1 MQRKRLVAPG
11 EIRRRPLLLPAVAA
25 LVLIVSFTTSCP
37 GPGANNNNGVVTTQ
51 SSPTTTASPSPTQG
65 LTPPPPPPPLDTDD
79 RPIIIS
85 GGSLD
90 LDFNSL
96 YYKASGGSFRSSNN
110 RITTL
115 RVYDDDATDAAVG
128 LCTVNFGGA
137 SDITIAYSIAG
148 GGGSGT
154 IRVVSATGPAGNT
167 VDLTFNT
174 TQLPR
179 RNPNSNKH
187 YNKKASIDSIT
198 YTGGSPAT
206 CDLGSKKK
214 VTIELEGTPVACSM
228 TTPSPSPSPTAT
240 P

>member
-1 MQRKRLVAPG
+1 MQPKRLVAPG
-11 EIRRRPLLLPAVAA
+11 RIRRSLLLPALAA
-25 LVLIVSFTTSCP
+25 LVLLVSFTTSCP
-37 GPGANNNNGVVTTQ
+37 GPGTNNNNGGVITQ
-51 SSPTTTASPSPTQG
+51 SSPATTVSPSPTQG
-65 LTPPPPPPPLDTDD
+65 LNPPPPPPPLGTDD

-90 LDFNSL
+90 LDFNPL
-96 YYKASGGSFRSSNN
+96 YYQGSSGGGTFRSTNN
-110 RITTL
+110 RITTM

-128 LCTVNFGGA
+128 LCTVTFAGA

-148 GGGSGT
+148 GGGSGNV
-154 IRVVSATGPAGNT
+154 RAVSTAGSAGNS
-167 VDLTFNT
+167 VELTFNVA
-174 TQLPR
+174 QLPR

-206 CDLGSKKK
+206 CDLGGKKK
-214 VTIELEGTPVACSM
+214 VTIELEGIPVACAAT
-228 TTPSPSPSPTAT
+228 TTPTPTPTNT